1 MRPTLAAYDRHTDE
15 HTRPDRVR
23 ARFRRVMSPLRPL
36 LASALA
42 AASLLLLAACGSD
55 DDTSASSTSTT
66 PIATAT
72 TANDDCQK
80 GSLDLVKSGRLT
92 VATDKPAYP
101 PYFVDDKPANGKG
114 FESAVAYA
122 IAKQLGFS
130 PAEVTWTV
138 EPFNSSYAPG
148 PKKFDFDVNQISISP
163 ARAKRVDFSRPY
175 YTAPQAVVALTRSDA
190 AKATSLADLKS
201 TKLGVQ
207 IGTTS
212 LDATTQ
218 TIQPSAQPQV
228 FNDSNDTVRAL
239 KTGRV
244 DAVVVDLPT
253 AFYLTAAQV
262 ENAKIVGQFEAP
274 GGDAWGALLQK
285 DSQLTHCVSAA
296 VDKLSNTGALKALET
311 KWMGAAAGA
320 PELR

>member
-1 MRPTLAAYDRHTDE
+1 MEFSEMLSMRAP
-15 HTRPDRVR
+15 
-23 ARFRRVMSPLRPL
+23 
-36 LASALA
+36 A
-42 AASLLLLAACGSD
+42 AAGAVVLALLVAGCSPTDSSD
-55 DDTSASSTSTT
+55 TASSG
-66 PIATAT
+66 ATASGSGAAT
-72 TANDDCQK
+72 CTPATMQTKTA
-80 GSLDLVKSGRLT
+80 GTLT
-92 VATDKPAYP
+92 VGTDKPAYP
-101 PYFVDDKPANGKG
+101 PYFADDKPSNGKG

-122 IAKQLGFS
+122 IAKQLGFT
-130 PAEVTWTV
+130 AGEVKWTV